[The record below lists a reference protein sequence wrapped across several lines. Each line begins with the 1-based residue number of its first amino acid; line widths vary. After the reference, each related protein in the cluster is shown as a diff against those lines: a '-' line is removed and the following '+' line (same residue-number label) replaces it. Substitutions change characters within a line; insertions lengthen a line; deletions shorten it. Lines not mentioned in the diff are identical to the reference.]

1 MKNSIQIFVG
11 TPFCLILTFSL
22 LVTFAGC
29 KDGAEKMGTGSPRV
43 NADRLALEAFN
54 LERVNSFSAEEYEDV
69 EGDRVS
75 DRFPDIDLIDHR
87 GRSLQFYSDL
97 VEDRCVCLI
106 YFYTRCVG
114 SCPVTTQV
122 VKKLRKDLA
131 EEFSNDEFLFVSL
144 TLEPEVDSP
153 EELQTYMKIHEIED
167 NENLPDWIY
176 ATGDFEELDSLRR
189 TLGLYDLDPIID
201 ADKTEH
207 AAILTF
213 GNDRLDRWAAL
224 PVDMNYDQLKQAMI
238 RIMGSSPRQRYA
250 SAAQYRGDRLE
261 EFRLAKERLL
271 RQP

>member
-1 MKNSIQIFVG
+1 MI
-11 TPFCLILTFSL
+11 FSL
-22 LVTFAGC
+22 QLTFAGC
-29 KDGAEKMGTGSPRV
+29 KEAAEEMEISAQKV
-43 NADRLALEAFN
+43 DADRIALEAFN
-54 LERVNSFSAEEYEDV
+54 RERVNSFSTEEYEDAD
-69 EGDRVS
+69 GARVS
-75 DRFPDIDLIDHR
+75 DRFPDIGLIDHR

-131 EEFSNDEFLFVSL
+131 EEFSNNEFLFVSL

-153 EELQTYMKIHEIED
+153 EELRTYMKIHGIED
-167 NENLPDWIY
+167 DEKLPDWVY
-176 ATGDFEELDSLRR
+176 ATGDFAELDNLRR
-189 TLGLYDLDPIID
+189 TLGIYDLDPVID

-224 PVDMNYDQLKQAMI
+224 PVDMNYEQLKQAMI

-250 SAAQYRGDRLE
+250 SAAQYREDRLE
-261 EFRLAKERLL
+261 EFRLAEERLL
-271 RQP
+271 QQQ